1 MYTLDRETGEFLWA
15 RPTIFQNVVS
25 KIDGATGA
33 VTVDPERVYTHKD
46 QNILVCPGMNG
57 GKNWPAGA
65 YSPRTNAMYMPMQN
79 LCMSA
84 TTNTDERDPSKVYGL
99 DAEQQLAPGATG
111 MGAVYA
117 ISVETGK
124 TLWRHEQRAGV
135 MSMVA
140 TGGGLVFG
148 GDVAGDVK
156 AYDETTGEVL
166 WQANVGSP
174 ISGYPVAYAV
184 DGKQYLAVSTGL
196 TGVTRNATR
205 FTPEIVPAGSDTKVV
220 VFALP

>member
-1 MYTLDRETGEFLWA
+1 
-15 RPTIFQNVVS
+15 
-25 KIDGATGA
+25 
-33 VTVDPERVYTHKD
+33 
-46 QNILVCPGMNG
+46 
-57 GKNWPAGA
+57 
-65 YSPRTNAMYMPMQN
+65 
-79 LCMSA
+79 MSA

-99 DAEQQLAPGATG
+99 DARAAARARRERAWEPIC
-111 MGAVYA
+111 A
-117 ISVETGK
+117 ISVETGE

-156 AYDETTGEVL
+156 AYDEKTGEVL
-166 WQANVGSP
+166 WQTNVGSP